1 MHTWL
6 WVHSKVLLALDHWI
20 HNFGAAPI
28 GWIISICGCHLNNR
42 CAWGNERD
50 TERPKIRDISDKVKV
65 HWACGPCIHSSKLNP
80 PSDSSQRACAWAR
93 SSAVPMLAISGTVA
107 LYGPPW
113 NTGGLSLMSC
123 TRMMNWDEGSRAR
136 PVCLSVAVAIRRY
149 SSFSSL
155 SRGLVTWM
163 FPVLLSMTNTEP
175 APSPF
180 KTYLIRPSPLS
191 TLEWS

>member
-1 MHTWL
+1 MCL
-6 WVHSKVLLALDHWI
+6 GKE
-20 HNFGAAPI
+20 
-28 GWIISICGCHLNNR
+28 R
-42 CAWGNERD
+42 ERD
-50 TERPKIRDISDKVKV
+50 EIRDIFDKLKV
-65 HWACGPCIHSSKLNP
+65 
-80 PSDSSQRACAWAR
+80 QRACDPPSFFPNTADSSKRAFACVR
-93 SSAVPMLAISGTVA
+93 PSAVPMLAISGTVA

-136 PVCLSVAVAIRRY
+136 PVCRSVAVAIRRY
-149 SSFSSL
+149 WSFSSR

-180 KTYLIRPSPLS
+180 NMYLVRPSPLS
-191 TLEWS
+191 TLE

>member
-1 MHTWL
+1 MCLGEW
-6 WVHSKVLLALDHWI
+6 
-20 HNFGAAPI
+20 
-28 GWIISICGCHLNNR
+28 
-42 CAWGNERD
+42 EREGRK
-50 TERPKIRDISDKVKV
+50 TKNKRYFWQSQGSLSMWPS
-65 HWACGPCIHSSKLNP
+65 IHSSKLNP
-80 PSDSSQRACAWAR
+80 PSDSSQRACVWVH

-107 LYGPPW
+107 LYEPPW

-180 KTYLIRPSPLS
+180 KMYLIRPSPLS